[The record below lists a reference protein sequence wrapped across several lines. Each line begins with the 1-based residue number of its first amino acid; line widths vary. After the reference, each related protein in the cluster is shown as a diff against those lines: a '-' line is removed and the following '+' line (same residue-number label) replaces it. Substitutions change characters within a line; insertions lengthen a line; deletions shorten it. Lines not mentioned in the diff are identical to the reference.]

1 MMSMLIA
8 LVLLCAQDATRA
20 PGHWPQWRGPN
31 RDAVSTE
38 TGLLDSWPE
47 GGPPLLWTAEG
58 LGEGVSN
65 VAVAGG
71 LVFML
76 GMREGREYATALDGA
91 GKTVWS
97 LVLGGAT
104 GEHPAMRFVTMRT
117 PTVDDDR
124 VYMLSGEGT
133 LHCLKSADGKL
144 VWKASYASLG
154 GSRGGW
160 GWADFP
166 LVDGNTL
173 VCSVGGGT
181 LVALDKLTGKQVW
194 KSARIDRVDA
204 AIVLTEIGKVRQYVV
219 FGYGSVAGVAAKTG
233 QLAWKAD
240 RLGQTAVVPT
250 PIVNDGLILVASGFG
265 VGCNAFQV
273 TADAGTYSVKPI
285 WGGKQL
291 RIHHGGMVRVGDHVY
306 ALVDDGA
313 LKCVALK
320 TGEEVWQDRSVGKGS
335 VMVADGRLICRG
347 EGGGVA
353 LVEAVPDG
361 YCERSRFVPP
371 LRLPGG
377 SVAHP
382 VVAGG
387 RLYLRHEGT
396 LYCYDLRGPDY
407 QEPPPV
413 WTVKLPKPKPP
424 APPEPPAPDPPAVFV
439 ATPHDVIEKM
449 LELASVGRD
458 DVLFDL
464 GSGDGRI
471 PIAAAKKRGCKAVGY
486 EIAPLLVEQSR
497 LKVREAGLVGRVTI
511 EEKDLFTADL
521 APATVVTLYLGE
533 RNNAKLLPQLAK
545 LKPGARIVSHAH
557 LLGGKGPKP
566 EKTVILKDR
575 ETGSEHT
582 IHLWTAPLKV
592 PDEP

>member
-1 MMSMLIA
+1 MVVAAL
-8 LVLLCAQDATRA
+8 LVLACAQDVPRA

-38 TGLLDSWPE
+38 TGLLESWPE

-65 VAVAGG
+65 VAVGGG
-71 LVFML
+71 LVFMI

-97 LVLGGAT
+97 VAIGSSS

-124 VYMLSGEGT
+124 VYVLSWEGT
-133 LHCLKSADGKL
+133 LHCLRSADGRV

-154 GSRGGW
+154 GTRGGW

-166 LVDGNTL
+166 LVDGNFL

-181 LVALDKLTGKQVW
+181 LVALQKLTGQPIWRSPRV
-194 KSARIDRVDA
+194 DRVDA
-204 AIVLTEIGKVRQYVV
+204 AIVPSEIGKVRQYVV
-219 FGYGSVAGVAAKTG
+219 FGYSGVAGVVAKTG

-240 RLGQTAVVPT
+240 RPGQTAVVPT
-250 PIVNDGLILVASGFG
+250 PIVHNGIVLVASGFG
-265 VGCNAFQV
+265 VGCNAFRV
-273 TADAGTYSVKPI
+273 TAEEGRFSVAPA
-285 WGGKQL
+285 WSGKQL
-291 RIHHGGMVRVGDHVY
+291 RVHHGGMVRVGDHVY

-313 LKCVALK
+313 LKCVALR

-335 VMVADGRLICRG
+335 IMVADGRLICRG

-361 YCERSRFVPP
+361 YCERSRFLPP
-371 LRLPGG
+371 PRPGDG
-377 SVAHP
+377 AKSHP

-387 RLYLRHEGT
+387 RLYLRSEGT
-396 LYCYDLRGPDY
+396 LFCYDVRGPDY
-407 QEPPPV
+407 KEPSPV

-424 APPEPPAPDPPAVFV
+424 APAEPPGPEPPAAFVPTPSAVV
-439 ATPHDVIEKM
+439 ERM
-449 LELASVGRD
+449 LEMASVTKD
-458 DVLFDL
+458 DVVYDL

-471 PIAAAKKRGCKAVGY
+471 LIAAAKKHGCKAVGY
-486 EIAPLLVEQSR
+486 EIQPLLVEQSR
-497 LKVREAGLVGRVTI
+497 LKVREAGLAGLVTI

-521 APATVVTLYLGE
+521 SAATVVTLYLGE

-545 LKPGARIVSHAH
+545 LKAGARIVSHAH
-557 LLGGKGPKP
+557 LLGAGGPKP
-566 EKTVILKDR
+566 ELTVTLKDP

-582 IHLWTAPLKV
+582 IHAWTAPLK
-592 PDEP
+592 E